1 MSSLYVYVRITYKL
15 RISPPPANMNR
26 HLQHCEENSKLENS
40 FTEIL
45 KKITGV
51 KECLDHKSSFLI
63 LERNGDCFLHL
74 LLFQASSPSPAELAP
89 IIKNYELTLGDVTL
103 LIKMQLLPIS
113 TLLIITGMS
122 IFNDLIDA
130 DLDRTNGKI
139 KRPIPSGNV
148 SKRSAL
154 VLIIVTNLIGVTI
167 ALLISDITGIFFA
180 FIIALIGVLY
190 STPKIS
196 LKDRFMSFV
205 RKL

>member
-1 MSSLYVYVRITYKL
+1 MLKSQIILF
-15 RISPPPANMNR
+15 
-26 HLQHCEENSKLENS
+26 NSR
-40 FTEIL
+40 
-45 KKITGV
+45 KKWG
-51 KECLDHKSSFLI
+51 
-63 LERNGDCFLHL
+63 
-74 LLFQASSPSPAELAP
+74 LLFALATVSGLFCFPAELTP

-154 VLIIVTNLIGVTI
+154 ELIIVTNLIGITI
-167 ALLISDITGIFFA
+167 ALLIGDITGIFFA

-196 LKDRFMSFV
+196 LKDRFMRFV